1 MAYRD
6 KQLLEDI
13 YDYLKETALP
23 VKQSDEWGKLSREHA
38 LEARKNLGEY
48 LRQKNMEWDPISNT
62 IKIGDRVTLRLEVK

>member
-13 YDYLKETALP
+13 YDVIKVLAIP
-23 VKQSDEWGKLSREHA
+23 HKQDDSWGELCKEHA
-38 LEARKNLGEY
+38 GEASKNLGDY
-48 LRQKNMEWDPISNT
+48 LHQKNMVWDPISNT